1 MCHFKS
7 FRPFFGLSR
16 SKIKRIL
23 LDQVGAQSLDPLI
36 NVLERDASD
45 EEIVS
50 YALDTISNI
59 CSPDEFEE
67 ELLAA
72 KIENGGAG

>member
-1 MCHFKS
+1 MIH
-7 FRPFFGLSR
+7 LN
-16 SKIKRIL
+16 
-23 LDQVGAQSLDPLI
+23 QVGAQSLDPLI
-36 NVLERDASD
+36 TVLERDSSD

-72 KIENGGAG
+72 KNENGG

>member
-1 MCHFKS
+1 MLRN
-7 FRPFFGLSR
+7 RPIWSHSNF
-16 SKIKRIL
+16 
-23 LDQVGAQSLDPLI
+23 QVGAQGLDPLI
-36 NVLERDASD
+36 SVLERDSAD
-45 EEIVS
+45 EEILS

-72 KIENGGAG
+72 KNENGRRVYLVRRFVPIGQ

>member
-1 MCHFKS
+1 MLQLRSQLKAF
-7 FRPFFGLSR
+7 FRIE
-16 SKIKRIL
+16 SKINGRL